1 MGEVSRTR
9 RRPARAGGRA
19 TRAATRDIPQTPG
32 DLTAAWFSTAL
43 APHSGGAAA
52 TAVETQVIG
61 TDIGFA
67 GEVVRC
73 RLDWSDPVGPDA
85 PRSVIVKL
93 PAANAKNRASAE
105 AVGAYE
111 REILVY
117 RELGTD
123 LGLPIP
129 THLHSEMTPNPAPWL
144 ERVLVALFDHM
155 PVRLLAWLTRAALS
169 LAAKSRRRYVLVL
182 EDIVDARPPNQR
194 DGGSVDDAHAALAV
208 LARFHAANWMDE
220 SLVADHPFIP
230 PLNRAPRLR
239 QAAYVRN
246 LDDFRAR
253 FDGELSPAVL
263 GRLQR
268 AQDELPRLVDHL
280 ASPPW
285 TVLHGDYR
293 LDNVLFRPSGELV
306 VLDHQMTMYGRA
318 AVDVAYFLTTAL
330 DATDVDEEEAML
342 RAYHDALVSAG
353 VGSYDLDTLRSD
365 VETSKDVLGHS
376 LVSFSEF
383 LDTDMTDGDIPF
395 AEQMAR
401 RLIGWL
407 R

>member
-9 RRPARAGGRA
+9 RRPARAGGRP
-19 TRAATRDIPQTPG
+19 TRVATRDIPASPD
-32 DLTAAWFSTAL
+32 DLTAAWFTAAL
-43 APHSGGAAA
+43 GERAGGA
-52 TAVETQVIG
+52 TVTGVERQVIG

-73 RLDWSDPVGPDA
+73 RLDWADGTAAGA

-93 PAANAKNRASAE
+93 PAANPKNRASAE

-117 RELGTD
+117 RELGPD

-129 THLHSEMTPNPAPWL
+129 AHLHSEMTPNPAPWL
-144 ERVLVALFDHM
+144 ERVLVALFDHL
-155 PVRLLAWLTRAALS
+155 PLRLLAWLTRAALS
-169 LAAKSRRRYVLVL
+169 LAARSRRRYVLVL
-182 EDIVDARPPNQR
+182 EDIEDARPPNQR

-208 LARFHAANWMDE
+208 LAGFHAANWMDE
-220 SLVADHPFIP
+220 GLVADHPYIQP
-230 PLNRAPRLR
+230 MNRAPRLR
-239 QAAYVRN
+239 QAAYLRN
-246 LDDFRAR
+246 LDDFLSR
-253 FDGELSPAVL
+253 FDGELPPQVVA
-263 GRLQR
+263 RLDG
-268 AQDELPRLVDHL
+268 AQARLPELVDHL

-285 TVLHGDYR
+285 TVLHGDFR
-293 LDNVLFRPSGELV
+293 LDNVLFRPSGDLV
-306 VLDHQMTMYGRA
+306 VLDHQMTMSGRA

-330 DATDVDEEEAML
+330 EATDVDEEEAML
-342 RAYHDALVSAG
+342 RAYHDALVAAG
-353 VGSYDLDTLRSD
+353 VDGYDLDTLRAD

-383 LDTDMTDGDIPF
+383 LDTDMTDGDVPF

-401 RLIGWL
+401 RLLGWL